1 MKSNNTK
8 QQIAK
13 FKKDN
18 KKKEKGNKSKVNY
31 NWIIKI
37 TLLAFVI
44 SFVFS
49 SISENVIPNVNIF
62 IGILLVIIFIAIGV
76 VFDMIGIAVTSA
88 DEKPFHSMSAQ
99 KIRGAN
105 VAVMFI
111 KNADRVSSF
120 CNDVAKNADKV
131 SSFCNDV
138 IGDICGIISGSAG
151 AIIANTLAIKFNID
165 IMVMT
170 LFIMALI
177 AAFTIGG
184 KALGKGFAIRKC
196 NTILYDFAKVISYFY
211 NGKK

>member
-8 QQIAK
+8 QQIVK

-111 KNADRVSSF
+111 KNAD
-120 CNDVAKNADKV
+120 KV

-165 IMVMT
+165 IIVMT

>member
-111 KNADRVSSF
+111 KNAD
-120 CNDVAKNADKV
+120 KV

-138 IGDICGIISGSAG
+138 IGDICGVVSGTAG
-151 AIIANTLAIKFNID
+151 AAIVYRIFSGKAQYGWIEAA
-165 IMVMT
+165 VGG
-170 LFIMALI
+170 LI
-177 AAFTIGG
+177 AALTVGG
-184 KALGKGFAIRKC
+184 KA
-196 NTILYDFAKVISYFY
+196 FAKRFGMNNSNFIIYHVGLFFSFFM
-211 NGKK
+211 

>member
-111 KNADRVSSF
+111 KNAD
-120 CNDVAKNADKV
+120 KV
-131 SSFCNDV
+131 STFCNDV

-165 IMVMT
+165 IIVMT

>member
-18 KKKEKGNKSKVNY
+18 KKKEKSSKEKVNY

-111 KNADRVSSF
+111 KNAD
-120 CNDVAKNADKV
+120 KV

-138 IGDICGIISGSAG
+138 IGDICGVVSGTAG
-151 AIIANTLAIKFNID
+151 AAIVYRIFSGKAQYGWIEAA
-165 IMVMT
+165 VGG
-170 LFIMALI
+170 LI
-177 AAFTIGG
+177 AALTVGG
-184 KALGKGFAIRKC
+184 KA
-196 NTILYDFAKVISYFY
+196 FAKRFGMNNSNFIIYHVGLFFSFFM
-211 NGKK
+211 

>member
-111 KNADRVSSF
+111 KNAD
-120 CNDVAKNADKV
+120 KV

-165 IMVMT
+165 IIIMT